1 MFDAMKKFQ
10 VGTIEYYNGVEI
22 YEEKI
27 MDTMYFVVDY
37 CGDMVLFDDVQS
49 ARAFIEINF

>member
-10 VGTIEYYNGVEI
+10 VGTTEYYNGVEI

-37 CGDMVLFDDVQS
+37 CGYMVLFDDVQS

>member
-10 VGTIEYYNGVEI
+10 IGMIEYYNGVEI
-22 YEEKI
+22 YEENI
-27 MDTMYFVVDY
+27 MGTMYFVVDY
-37 CGDMVLFDDVQS
+37 CGDMVLFNDVQS

>member
-1 MFDAMKKFQ
+1 MFDVMKKFQ
-10 VGTIEYYNGVEI
+10 IGTIEYYNGVEI
-22 YEEKI
+22 YEENI
-27 MDTMYFVVDY
+27 MGKMYFVMDY